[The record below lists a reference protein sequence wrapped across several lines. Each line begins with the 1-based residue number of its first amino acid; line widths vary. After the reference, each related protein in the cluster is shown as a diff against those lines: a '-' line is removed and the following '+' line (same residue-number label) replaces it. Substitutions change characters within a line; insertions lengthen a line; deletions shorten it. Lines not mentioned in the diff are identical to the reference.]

1 MEYSAERS
9 IWPSFHAGF
18 RWEISSQSQ
27 AQSGFGSNHS
37 DDVVILMTL
46 SHPFF
51 SVKMIMILTQG
62 WYPLVNIQKIWKI
75 TIAIAGKIHYFE
87 WAIFKFAK
95 CNSHYQRET
104 WTISDIASDPPRKIW
119 EFIWVSF
126 SSGFPLGKSSIYIYC
141 DFS

>member
-27 AQSGFGSNHS
+27 VQSGFGSNHS

-51 SVKMIMILTQG
+51 PVKMIMILTQG
-62 WYPLVNIQKIWKI
+62 WYPLVNIQKTMENHHSYSWENPLFRM
-75 TIAIAGKIHYFE
+75 GHF
-87 WAIFKFAK
+87 
-95 CNSHYQRET
+95 QV
-104 WTISDIASDPPRKIW
+104 RK
-119 EFIWVSF
+119 V
-126 SSGFPLGKSSIYIYC
+126 
-141 DFS
+141 